1 MEQTNFDDWGRR
13 LSFIGVGI
21 LRYGLVFLLLLIGA
35 MKFFQFEAEAIKPL
49 VENSPF
55 FGWMYQVLSVQ
66 SVSIFFGVFEIIAA
80 LLILSR
86 RFSPRLSAFGSLM
99 TIPMFLTTLSFL
111 FSTPG
116 ALDVGS
122 EAGGFLMKDLV
133 LLGAGAATAGEALLA
148 AHKKAALR

>member
-1 MEQTNFDDWGRR
+1 MEQTNFDLWGKR

-21 LRYGLVFLLLLIGA
+21 LRYGLVFLLLLIGT
-35 MKFFQFEAEAIKPL
+35 MKFFQFEAEGIKPL

-55 FGWMYQVLSVQ
+55 LGWMYQVLSVQ
-66 SVSIFFGVFEIIAA
+66 AVSIFFGVFEIIAA
-80 LLILSR
+80 LLILTR
-86 RFSPRLSAFGSLM
+86 RFNPRLSALGSLM

-122 EAGGFLMKDLV
+122 DAGGFLMKDLI
-133 LLGAGAATAGEALLA
+133 LLGAGVVTAGEALLA
-148 AHKKAALR
+148 MRKDF